1 MTRSEQIKQAAENTF
16 LIEEETMSL
25 DEQSDMI
32 LRQVG
37 FKFGAKWADKTMIDK
52 ACEWLKLHAIKYLD
66 KCNDPTYMGG
76 YFIDTENLLHNF
88 RKAMEE

>member
-1 MTRSEQIKQAAENTF
+1 MTRSEQTKQAAENTF

-52 ACEWLKLHAIKYLD
+52 ACEWLSDNLWIYLD
-66 KCNDPTYMGG
+66 DMIKPRGG
-76 YFIDTENLLHNF
+76 FEKLESDF

>member
-1 MTRSEQIKQAAENTF
+1 MTRSEQTKQAAENTF

-52 ACEWLKLHAIKYLD
+52 ACEWIK
-66 KCNDPTYMGG
+66 NHHHE
-76 YFIDTENLLHNF
+76 FSFWNTEEYELGFSTNKFVEDF

>member
-1 MTRSEQIKQAAENTF
+1 
-16 LIEEETMSL
+16 MSL

-52 ACEWLKLHAIKYLD
+52 ACEWLEEYIEPD
-66 KCNDPTYMGG
+66 NDE
-76 YFIDTENLLHNF
+76 FDIDFNAMIYDF